1 MGRRL
6 MCATVVLLMFAAIG
20 GLSATQAAAAE
31 EVNVYSSNMQALNEL
46 AASEFQKAT
55 GIKANMVYSGS
66 GVALKRMRAEKDNPQ
81 GDIFW
86 GISKV
91 VLMSNVDL
99 LEPYKSKYFDLI
111 MPEFRDPQYRWIGTN
126 LQILVFM
133 YNKDLLKAGD
143 APSKWTDLLDPKWKN
158 KIAFPNPANSSFAY
172 TTFTMMLHELGNN
185 EAAWKKMEN
194 FLANVQI
201 TEQSSMV
208 PTSVEKGEF
217 PMGITQEYVATRYL
231 AGGAKVG
238 VIYPEDGNSVQAEG
252 VGIIKGAKHRS
263 AAEKFMDFCN
273 DKNFRELVI
282 KDQFRRPARKD
293 LDFSKIVPMPPLSK
307 IKLMPGYVDTD
318 FIKDRDKIL
327 ARIKDIVLRI
337 K

>member
-6 MCATVVLLMFAAIG
+6 ICATVVLLMLTAIG
-20 GLSATQAAAAE
+20 GFFATQVAAAE

-46 AASEFQKAT
+46 VASEFQKAT
-55 GIKANMVYSGS
+55 GIKANVVYSGS
-66 GVALKRMRAEKDNPQ
+66 GVAIKRMRAEKDNPQ

-86 GISKV
+86 GVSKV
-91 VLMSNVDL
+91 VLMANADL

-111 MPEFRDPQYRWIGTN
+111 PPEFRDPQYCWIGTN
-126 LQILVFM
+126 LQVLVFM
-133 YNKDLLKAGD
+133 HNLGLLKAGD
-143 APSKWTDLLDPKWKN
+143 APNKWTDLLDPKWKG
-158 KIAFPNPANSSFAY
+158 KVAFPNPANSSFAY

-194 FLANVQI
+194 FMDNMQLTQ
-201 TEQSSMV
+201 QSSMV
-208 PTSVEKGEF
+208 PASVEKGEF

-252 VGIIKGAKHRS
+252 VGIIKGTKNRS

-273 DKNFRELVI
+273 DKGFRELVI
-282 KDQFRRPARKD
+282 KSQFRRPARKD

-318 FIKDRDKIL
+318 YIQDRDKIL
-327 ARIKDIVLRI
+327 ARIKDIILRI

>member
-6 MCATVVLLMFAAIG
+6 IYATVVLLMLAAIG
-20 GLSATQAAAAE
+20 GFSATQATAAE

-91 VLMSNVDL
+91 VLMANVDL
-99 LEPYKSKYFDLI
+99 LEPYKSKNFDLI

-133 YNKDLLKAGD
+133 YNKNLLKDGD
-143 APSKWTDLLDPKWKN
+143 APKKWSDLLDPKWKN

-194 FLANVQI
+194 FLANMQI

-208 PTSVEKGEF
+208 PTPVEKGEF
-217 PMGITQEYVATRYL
+217 PMGITQEYVATRYV

-238 VIYPEDGNSVQAEG
+238 VIYPEDGNSYSG
-252 VGIIKGAKHRS
+252 
-263 AAEKFMDFCN
+263 
-273 DKNFRELVI
+273 
-282 KDQFRRPARKD
+282 RRGGHHQGCETPERCG
-293 LDFSKIVPMPPLSK
+293 KIHGFLQ
-307 IKLMPGYVDTD
+307 
-318 FIKDRDKIL
+318 
-327 ARIKDIVLRI
+327 
-337 K
+337 

>member
-1 MGRRL
+1 ML
-6 MCATVVLLMFAAIG
+6 AAIG
-20 GLSATQAAAAE
+20 GFSATQATAAE

-91 VLMSNVDL
+91 VLISNADL

-133 YNKDLLKAGD
+133 YNKDLLKAGE
-143 APSKWTDLLDPKWKN
+143 APNRWSDLLDPKWKN
-158 KIAFPNPANSSFAY
+158 KIAFPSPANSSFAY

-238 VIYPEDGNSVQAEG
+238 VIYPEDGNSIQAEG

-273 DKNFRELVI
+273 DKSFRELVI

-318 FIKDRDKIL
+318 YIQDRDKIL
-327 ARIKDIVLRI
+327 ARIKDIILRI

>member
-1 MGRRL
+1 MKKRWMFL
-6 MCATVVLLMFAAIG
+6 TMTLLMACLTGIF
-20 GLSATQAAAAE
+20 SVSWVQAAE
-31 EVNVYSSNMQALNEL
+31 EVNVYTSNMQALNDL

-66 GVALKRMRAEKDNPQ
+66 GVAVKRMRAEKDNPQ

-91 VLMSNVDL
+91 VLISNLDL
-99 LEPYKSKYFDLI
+99 LEPYKSKCFDLVL
-111 MPEFRDPQYRWIGTN
+111 PEFRDPEYRWIGTN

-133 YNKDLLKAGD
+133 YSKDLLKD
-143 APSKWTDLLDPKWKN
+143 AEAPRKWNDLLDPKWKN
-158 KIAFPNPANSSFAY
+158 KISYPNPANSSFA
-172 TTFTMMLHELGNN
+172 FTAFTLMLHEFGNN

-194 FLANVQI
+194 FLANVQLV
-201 TEQSSMV
+201 EQSSMV
-208 PTSVEKGEF
+208 PTSVERGEF
-217 PMGITQEYVATRYL
+217 PVGITQEYVATRFL
-231 AGGAKVG
+231 VGGAKVG
-238 VIYPEDGNSVQAEG
+238 VIYPEDGNAVQAEG
-252 VGIIKGAKHRS
+252 AAIIKGAKHRE
-263 AAEKFMDFCN
+263 AAEKFIDFCN

-307 IKLMPGYVDTD
+307 IKLMPGYVDTGYL
-318 FIKDRDKIL
+318 KDRDKIL
-327 ARIKDIVLRI
+327 ARIKDTVLRI

>member
-1 MGRRL
+1 MRRRL
-6 MCATVVLLMFAAIG
+6 ICTTVVLLMLAAIG
-20 GLSATQAAAAE
+20 GFFATQATAAE

-66 GVALKRMRAEKDNPQ
+66 GVALKRMRAEKENPQ

-91 VLMSNVDL
+91 VLLSNVDL

-111 MPEFRDPQYRWIGTN
+111 LPEFRDPQYRWIGTN

-133 YNKDLLKAGD
+133 YNKDLLKAAE
-143 APSKWTDLLDPKWKN
+143 APKKWSDLLDPKWKN

-172 TTFTMMLHELGNN
+172 TTFTMMLHQLGNN
-185 EAAWKKMEN
+185 EAAWEKMEN
-194 FLANVQI
+194 FLANTQL

-208 PTSVEKGEF
+208 PTTVEKGEF
-217 PMGITQEYVATRYL
+217 PMGITQEYVATRYVT
-231 AGGAKVG
+231 GGAKVG
-238 VIYPEDGNSVQAEG
+238 VIYPEDGNSIQAEG
-252 VGIIKGAKHRS
+252 VGIIKGTKHRKN
-263 AAEKFMDFCN
+263 AEKFMDFCN
-273 DKNFRELVI
+273 DKNFREMVI

-318 FIKDRDKIL
+318 YIQDRDKIL
-327 ARIKDIVLRI
+327 ARIKDIILRI

>member
-6 MCATVVLLMFAAIG
+6 ICATIVLLMLSAIG
-20 GLSATQAAAAE
+20 GFSATQARAAE

-66 GVALKRMRAEKDNPQ
+66 GVALKRMRAEKENPR

-86 GISKV
+86 GVSKV
-91 VLMSNVDL
+91 VLMANADL
-99 LEPYKSKYFDLI
+99 LEPYKSKYFDFI
-111 MPEFRDPQYRWIGTN
+111 MPEFRDVQHRWIGTN

-133 YNKDLLKAGD
+133 YNKDLLKAGE
-143 APSKWTDLLDPKWKN
+143 APSKWSDLLDPKWKN
-158 KIAFPNPANSSFAY
+158 KVAFPNPANSSFAY
-172 TTFTMMLHELGNN
+172 TTFTMMLHQLGNN
-185 EAAWKKMEN
+185 DAAWKKMEG
-194 FLANVQI
+194 FLANVQL

-208 PTSVEKGEF
+208 PTSVERGEF

-238 VIYPEDGNSVQAEG
+238 VIYPEDGNSIQAEG
-252 VGIIKGAKHRS
+252 VGIIKGAKQRK

-293 LDFSKIVPMPPLSK
+293 LDFSKIVPMPPLSA

-318 FIKDRDKIL
+318 YIQDRDKIL

>member
-6 MCATVVLLMFAAIG
+6 IYATVVLLMLAAIG
-20 GLSATQAAAAE
+20 GFSATQATAAE

-86 GISKV
+86 GVSKV
-91 VLMSNVDL
+91 VLMANLDL

-111 MPEFRDPQYRWIGTN
+111 QPEFRDAQYRWIGTN

-133 YNKDLLKAGD
+133 YNKDLLKTGE
-143 APSKWTDLLDPKWKN
+143 APNKWTDLLDPKWKN

-172 TTFTMMLHELGNN
+172 TTFTMMLHQLGNN
-185 EAAWKKMEN
+185 EAAWKQMEN
-194 FLANVQI
+194 FLANTQL

-238 VIYPEDGNSVQAEG
+238 VIYPEEGNCIQAEG

-273 DKNFRELVI
+273 DKSFRELVI

-318 FIKDRDKIL
+318 YIQDRDKIL
-327 ARIKDIVLRI
+327 ARIKDIILRI

>member
-6 MCATVVLLMFAAIG
+6 IYGMVVFLMAVAIG
-20 GLSATQAAAAE
+20 VFPATHATAAE

-46 AASEFQKAT
+46 VASEFQKAT

-91 VLMSNVDL
+91 VLMANADL

-111 MPEFRDPQYRWIGTN
+111 LPEFRDAQHRWIGTN
-126 LQILVFM
+126 LQLLVFM
-133 YNKDLLKAGD
+133 YNKDLLKAGE
-143 APSKWTDLLDPKWKN
+143 APNKWSDLLDPKWKN

-172 TTFTMMLHELGNN
+172 TTFTMMLHQLGNN

-194 FLANVQI
+194 FLANVQL

-217 PMGITQEYVATRYL
+217 PLGITQEYVATRYL

-238 VIYPEDGNSVQAEG
+238 VIYPEDGNSIQAEG
-252 VGIIKGAKHRS
+252 VGIIKGAKHRN

-273 DKNFRELVI
+273 DKSFRELVI

-318 FIKDRDKIL
+318 YIQDRDKIL

>member
-1 MGRRL
+1 MGRRSIYT
-6 MCATVVLLMFAAIG
+6 MVVVLMLTAIG
-20 GLSATQAAAAE
+20 GFFAAQATAAE

-91 VLMSNVDL
+91 VLISNADL
-99 LEPYKSKYFDLI
+99 LEPYKSKYFDLVL
-111 MPEFRDPQYRWIGTN
+111 PEFRDPQYRWIGTN

-133 YNKDLLKAGD
+133 YNKDLLKAGE
-143 APSKWTDLLDPKWKN
+143 APNKWIDLLDPKWKN

-238 VIYPEDGNSVQAEG
+238 VIYPEDGNSIQAEG

-273 DKNFRELVI
+273 DKSFRELVI

-318 FIKDRDKIL
+318 YIQDRDKIL
-327 ARIKDIVLRI
+327 ARIKDIILRI

>member
-1 MGRRL
+1 MGKKL
-6 MCATVVLLMFAAIG
+6 VCALVVLLIAVLAGSVLIPG
-20 GLSATQAAAAE
+20 ARAAE
-31 EVNVYSSNMQALNEL
+31 EVNVYTSNMQALNEL
-46 AASEFQKAT
+46 AAAEFQKAT

-66 GVALKRMRAEKDNPQ
+66 GVAIKRMQAERNNPQ

-91 VLMSNVDL
+91 VLISNLDL
-99 LEPYKSKYFDLI
+99 LEPYKSKYFDLVL
-111 MPEFRDPQYRWIGTN
+111 PEFRDPKYYWIGTN

-133 YNKDLLKAGD
+133 YNKDLLKD
-143 APSKWTDLLDPKWKN
+143 AEAPGKWSDLLDPKWKN
-158 KIAFPNPANSSFAY
+158 RIAFPNPANSSFAY
-172 TTFTMMLHELGNN
+172 TAFTLMLKEFGNN

-194 FLANVQI
+194 FLANVQLV
-201 TEQSSMV
+201 EQSSMV

-217 PMGITQEYVATRYL
+217 PMGITQEYVATRYKV
-231 AGGAKVG
+231 GGAKVG
-238 VIYPEDGNSVQAEG
+238 VLYPEDGNAIQAEG
-252 VGIIKGAKHRS
+252 IAIIKGSKHRK
-263 AAEKFMDFCN
+263 AAEQFMDFCN

-293 LDFSKIVPMPPLSK
+293 LDFSKIVPMPPLSQ

-318 FIKDRDKIL
+318 YLKDRDKIL